1 MSNWPASLSV
11 DSDAFRSSLG
21 LRGTIYSIVGCPS
34 CVSQWFGKTPKG
46 SFKVTHIMFPKKG
59 CDELGCPAF
68 WDTFSYP
75 VYIILIYI
83 SHQIQEITMVPRNFW
98 CNPMIQSHPE
108 NHRMPSN
115 AQAHQR
121 HHQGAALT
129 FFRGDHWD
137 GSGKNAR
144 TWWLRSDSGYWIYW
158 SVVATGMTGRPNTFR
173 VTCNRFVRDLVTLGI
188 QWNLKVTAMGPMK
201 PLCRQSSKNYACRL

>member
-21 LRGTIYSIVGCPS
+21 LRGTIYSILGCPS

-46 SFKVTHIMFPKKG
+46 SFKVTHIMFRKKRLPWIG
-59 CDELGCPAF
+59 VSCILRH
-68 WDTFSYP
+68 TLISR
-75 VYIILIYI
+75 IIVIYI
-83 SHQIQEITMVPRNFW
+83 SHQIQEITMVPQNFW
-98 CNPMIQSHPE
+98 YDPIIESHPE
-108 NHRMPSN
+108 NHHRPSN
-115 AQAHQR
+115 AQAHHR

-129 FFRGDHWD
+129 FFRGDHGD

-144 TWWLRSDSGYWIYW
+144 TSWLRSDSGYW
-158 SVVATGMTGRPNTFR
+158 SVVATGMTVRPNTFR
-173 VTCNRFVRDLVTLGI
+173 VTCNPFVRDLVTLGI